1 MSFATTVFAVDEY
14 ARSAAS
20 LIASELEGASSLVLT
35 GGTTAER
42 IYPELAS
49 SSTDEWGR
57 LEVFFSD
64 ERCVPPDDP
73 ASNFGMAARLLLQPS
88 GAASVHR
95 MRGEDLP
102 EDAAAAYHEEVSPV
116 ASEGGFNLLLLGMGS
131 DCHIAALFPG
141 SQALGAEQLCATVDR
156 PDGMTGLTLTPGALA
171 TAKKVL
177 LLVTGAGKADAM
189 ARAVTGEEPP
199 HDCPARLL
207 ADHPDATFVLDRPA
221 AAHL

>member
-1 MSFATTVFAVDEY
+1 MSFGTTVFEEDDY

-20 LIASELEGASSLVLT
+20 LVASGLKGATSLVLT

-49 SSTDEWGR
+49 SLTNRWEK

-73 ASNFGMAARLLLQPS
+73 ASNFGMAARLLLWPS
-88 GAASVHR
+88 EAASVHR
-95 MRGEDLP
+95 MRGENP
-102 EDAAAAYHEEVSPV
+102 PRDAAAAYHEEVAPV
-116 ASEGGFNLLLLGMGS
+116 AAEGFDLLLLGMGS

-141 SQALGAEQLCATVDR
+141 SPALATKQLCAAVDR

-171 TAKKVL
+171 GANKVL
-177 LLVTGAGKADAM
+177 LLVAGAGKADAV
-189 ARAVTGEEPP
+189 ARVLAGEQPFQ
-199 HDCPARLL
+199 DCPARLL
-207 ADHPDATFVLDRPA
+207 ADHQDATFVLDRPA